1 MDEKPTFTNEEKGKA
16 IVKMIFILFGL
27 DGAAAVILVIIPMFF
42 MGIDNFADGMPL
54 TVLPFVAVGTIT
66 FAYFQLK
73 MKKINES

>member
-1 MDEKPTFTNEEKGKA
+1 MDEKPTLTNEEKGKA

>member
-27 DGAAAVILVIIPMFF
+27 DGAAAVILVVIPMFV

-54 TVLPFVAVGTIT
+54 TILPFVAVGTIT